1 MTEMTET
8 APGRLPDLTQGEHLL
23 LWGFRATAC
32 GKGDCRI
39 VRRTYDM
46 SCGFAGLEALAAIA
60 VFLRELKRRGRREVT
75 LAVPGAFELTR
86 DEQLILA
93 VFAAAQAED
102 YARMEAHLVWL
113 LGQSVQ
119 PPFGAAACLVAQ
131 AMAMNGLVL
140 RLPPMAVAPRSG
152 ARLDVRHGGEQPA
165 LGPARIVDHAGVGV
179 EDHRRAPL

>member
-1 MTEMTET
+1 MTDATET
-8 APGRLPDLTQGEHLL
+8 APKRLHDLTQGEHLL
-23 LWGFRATAC
+23 LWGFRATAL

-46 SCGFAGLEALAAIA
+46 SCGFAGLEALAAIG
-60 VFLRELKRRGRREVT
+60 VFLRELKRRGRREVA
-75 LAVPGAFELTR
+75 LAVPGTYELTR

-102 YARMEAHLVWL
+102 YPRMEAHLVWL
-113 LGQSVQ
+113 TGQSVQ

-131 AMAMNGLVL
+131 ALAMNGLIL
-140 RLPPMAVAPRSG
+140 RLPPVAAAPRSG
-152 ARLDVRHGGEQPA
+152 ARLHVRHGGEEPA
-165 LGPARIVDHAGVGV
+165 LGPPRVVDHPGLGV